1 MRKCSTKNYRRWWNI
16 LDNIL
21 EFSDGKVSANEYQ
34 TDPNDQVSTGN
45 RSRDAR
51 LLNLS
56 GEMADAKVFL

>member
-1 MRKCSTKNYRRWWNI
+1 M
-16 LDNIL
+16 
-21 EFSDGKVSANEYQ
+21 EFSDGKVSANEYR

-56 GEMADAKVFL
+56 EEIADGKVFF